1 MDSILQAVIGLSVVL
16 VIFFAIYYA
25 TKENMIPQQYLY
37 SDSKT
42 YISGQIADALNYKL
56 ITLKDVEC
64 GVIRVDKL
72 FVKEMCLRTG
82 FTEQGI
88 SKELVESYYFC

>member
-25 TKENMIPQQYLY
+25 TKENMIPKEYIY

-42 YISGQIADALNYKL
+42 YVSGASY
-56 ITLKDVEC
+56 
-64 GVIRVDKL
+64 
-72 FVKEMCLRTG
+72 
-82 FTEQGI
+82 GI
-88 SKELVESYYFC
+88 SILEGIALLVLVPIVLAEVLHK